1 MFCLLTSMPHGSV
14 AVSIML
20 FRSVAMF
27 SRSDSSSDR
36 VFVPR
41 MFLCGK
47 IFTLWYTWINRYL
60 VRLFEHWFY
69 NWLCT
74 WELWRRGGGWPWRSQ
89 PRCRR
94 RSWGS
99 WGWVVI
105 RDADTV
111 YYIKYWSRVLT
122 WCCSR
127 PPRPQPRWRCPW
139 WGPPGAAR
147 RSWRSWGRVKG
158 LHLNLTQ

>member
-1 MFCLLTSMPHGSV
+1 MEVHKIESHDVVGDVMSDNQKYMMSHCHCQLLDKFNTIVESITEIIVVSPSVFFLLTSIPQGSV

-60 VRLFEHWFY
+60 VRLFEH
-69 NWLCT
+69 
-74 WELWRRGGGWPWRSQ
+74 
-89 PRCRR
+89 
-94 RSWGS
+94 
-99 WGWVVI
+99 
-105 RDADTV
+105 
-111 YYIKYWSRVLT
+111 
-122 WCCSR
+122 
-127 PPRPQPRWRCPW
+127 
-139 WGPPGAAR
+139 
-147 RSWRSWGRVKG
+147 
-158 LHLNLTQ
+158 